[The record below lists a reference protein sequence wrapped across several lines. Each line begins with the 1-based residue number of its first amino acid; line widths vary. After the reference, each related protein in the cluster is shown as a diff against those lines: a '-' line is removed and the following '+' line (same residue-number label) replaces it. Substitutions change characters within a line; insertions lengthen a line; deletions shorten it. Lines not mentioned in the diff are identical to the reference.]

1 MPVDV
6 VGDQEKINV
15 QDLKVKAPEREER
28 RSWFDPRVD
37 LDESF
42 FTKIQEVVD
51 THQDNKSEQE
61 NNWENYF
68 KSLLALQYTKYNGK
82 TIFELQDRQLESLG
96 YWLVQANEDVSSD
109 FFNCNWDNRY
119 YLGAI
124 ANIVGAGFEQGM
136 TWDVVSGKL
145 KEIQKR
151 EEWID
156 WLDLAFAAKVLNP
169 NEDPMRLLQLF
180 ELTQVKNFIRR
191 RDLGYN
197 RLSTSAFIPLA
208 RNYATLRFISE
219 DLFQEF
225 FEEAREAFAK
235 NIEEQKNKNTLND
248 PEYIFY

>member
-1 MPVDV
+1 
-6 VGDQEKINV
+6 
-15 QDLKVKAPEREER
+15 
-28 RSWFDPRVD
+28 
-37 LDESF
+37 
-42 FTKIQEVVD
+42 
-51 THQDNKSEQE
+51 
-61 NNWENYF
+61 
-68 KSLLALQYTKYNGK
+68 
-82 TIFELQDRQLESLG
+82 
-96 YWLVQANEDVSSD
+96 
-109 FFNCNWDNRY
+109 
-119 YLGAI
+119 
-124 ANIVGAGFEQGM
+124 M

-248 PEYIFY
+248 PEYIFYLCILAAEKVSVDENGLHLTWKELENNEKEKPIPERRKY